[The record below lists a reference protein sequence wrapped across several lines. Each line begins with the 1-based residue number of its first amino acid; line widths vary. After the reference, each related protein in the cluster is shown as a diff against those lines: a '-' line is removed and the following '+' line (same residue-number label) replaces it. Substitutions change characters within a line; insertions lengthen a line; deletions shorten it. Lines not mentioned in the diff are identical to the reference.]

1 MFSIIISRLSKKI
14 SSEYEVRYGMYMIII
29 SKSIKLKDNLTIVFN
44 MTLLPIPVGYSHKLV
59 MEKNPRKKVNKCDV
73 CRKKSDDLEIEK
85 CLFWESHII

>member
-1 MFSIIISRLSKKI
+1 
-14 SSEYEVRYGMYMIII
+14 MIII
-29 SKSIKLKDNLTIVFN
+29 SKSIKLKDNSTIVFN

-85 CLFWESHII
+85 KSLFWESHIIWILKNS